1 VNNEIR
7 YRHPEV
13 ECLPLERLRALQAE
27 RMRNQI
33 RYLWERSRLYRKKF
47 DDAGLLPGDIKTLED
62 FRKIPF
68 TTKDELRQSIAEE
81 PPYGRHCCVPREE
94 VAWAPST
101 SGTSGVPLV
110 LPRSQRDIEIWIEL
124 NARAFTTMGLRPG
137 DILQNIMGYQWLYA
151 GIMLHLGAQR
161 AGAAV
166 VNAGMG
172 NSERQMWALEHFQP
186 DVLLATPSY
195 FTYLG
200 NLVAER
206 ELTRT
211 LRGPRIATGGGEVG
225 CNTPAGKQ
233 AIRSRFPAVQTV
245 SDIGGVTDIGT
256 IIWVECPYET
266 GGHFSEDSIYAEVL
280 DPETF
285 QPVAEGQ
292 PGELVMSDF
301 VDTCTPLIRYRV
313 KDLVT
318 WTSAAC
324 PCGRTLGRMPEGV
337 IGRVDDMITV
347 RSANIYPSAI
357 DAIVKGMPEL
367 NGEYQIVVDRPK
379 GLDELTIRVEP
390 ADATVNPAEII
401 HAVQTRMRLN
411 SATAV
416 TVEVV
421 AAGSLPRFVYKASRV
436 VDKRKGQTEHMMFEK
451 AAAQGRS

>member
-1 VNNEIR
+1 VTNAIR

-13 ECLPLERLRALQAE
+13 ECLPLEQLRALQEA
-27 RMRNQI
+27 RMRKQVQ
-33 RYLWERSRLYRKKF
+33 YVGEYSPLYRRKF
-47 DDAGLLPGDIKTLED
+47 ADAGILPGDIKTLDD

-68 TTKDELRQSIAEE
+68 TTKDELRQSIAEA
-81 PPYGRHCCVPREE
+81 PPYGRHCCVPRER
-94 VAWAPST
+94 VAWAPTT

-110 LPRSQRDIEIWIEL
+110 LPRSPEDIETWIEL
-124 NARAFTTMGLRPG
+124 NARAFTTMGVRQG
-137 DILQNIMGYQWLYA
+137 DIFQNILGYHWLYA

-172 NSERQMWALEHFQP
+172 NSERQLWALEHFQP
-186 DVLLATPSY
+186 DVLFATPSY

-200 NLVAER
+200 TLVAER
-206 ELTRT
+206 GLTGK
-211 LRGPRIATGGGEVG
+211 LSGPRIATGGGEVG
-225 CNTPAGKQ
+225 CNTPSGKR
-233 AIRSRFPAVQTV
+233 AIRSVFPTVQTV

-280 DPETF
+280 DPGTF
-285 QPVAEGQ
+285 APVPDGQ

-313 KDLVT
+313 KDLVK
-318 WTSAAC
+318 WTSEPC
-324 PCGRTLGRMPEGV
+324 PCGRTLGRLPEGV

-347 RSANIYPSAI
+347 RSANLYPSAI
-357 DAIVKGMPEL
+357 DAIVKDIRQL
-367 NGEYQIVVDRPK
+367 NGEYQIVVDRPN

-390 ADATVNPAEII
+390 ADDTVDAAEVVA
-401 HAVQTRMRLN
+401 AVQTRMRLN
-411 SATAV
+411 SAIAV
-416 TVEVV
+416 GVELV
-421 AAGSLPRFVYKASRV
+421 APGSLPRFVYKASRV
-436 VDKRKGQTEHMMFEK
+436 VDKRKGQTEQMMLDK